1 MDLFNIFMW
10 IVEDILLIYIFVE
23 LNKISVKLG
32 DLIEQLKQ
40 K

>member
-32 DLIEQLKQ
+32 DLTEQLKQ